1 MDTFDVIF
9 TTYSPLVFRYL
20 RSLCGDAA
28 VADELTAETFYRAY
42 THFDSFRGDSKLE
55 TWLCAIAKNAYL
67 KDCRRSAR
75 TVGADAL
82 ETQPSETDFV
92 ERFLDREQAQQ
103 IYRHVHELGAQ
114 YKGVFAAHAQRAKLP
129 RHCGHLRQ
137 VRIVGEGHVL
147 SRQKQNHRT
156 NGGIDMN
163 PITCGMAA
171 DLLPLYLDGCCSVD
185 SRAALEAHMDAC
197 PACRA
202 QYAQLRRDL
211 TPAAPAAEDPGT
223 DGIARA
229 LARKMRRRKRC
240 QRALCAVLGV
250 LLAVFLVFIGKTF
263 VILGQSGSIASAALP
278 AGATDL
284 AGRAVSGSAEEV
296 GAYVFA
302 TGTARLVVSA
312 DALPD
317 APMTVR
323 LWQVGETRENTMVAT
338 LDARHRSCI
347 FTNLPPQTFYAVT
360 VDGAPDVQLTV
371 RSRLTFREAF
381 SLMLQEL

>member
-1 MDTFDVIF
+1 
-9 TTYSPLVFRYL
+9 
-20 RSLCGDAA
+20 
-28 VADELTAETFYRAY
+28 
-42 THFDSFRGDSKLE
+42 
-55 TWLCAIAKNAYL
+55 
-67 KDCRRSAR
+67 
-75 TVGADAL
+75 
-82 ETQPSETDFV
+82 
-92 ERFLDREQAQQ
+92 
-103 IYRHVHELGAQ
+103 
-114 YKGVFAAHAQRAKLP
+114 
-129 RHCGHLRQ
+129 
-137 VRIVGEGHVL
+137 
-147 SRQKQNHRT
+147 
-156 NGGIDMN
+156 MN

-171 DLLPLYLDGCCSVD
+171 DLLPLYLDGCCSAD

-223 DGIARA
+223 DGIARP

-240 QRALCAVLGV
+240 LRALGAVLGV

-284 AGRAVSGSAEEV
+284 AAHEVSGTAEEV
-296 GAYVFA
+296 GEHMFA

-312 DALPD
+312 DAPV
-317 APMTVR
+317 TVR
-323 LWQVGETRENTMVAT
+323 LWQVRETRENTMVAT

-347 FTNLPPQTFYAVT
+347 FTNLPPQTLYAVT